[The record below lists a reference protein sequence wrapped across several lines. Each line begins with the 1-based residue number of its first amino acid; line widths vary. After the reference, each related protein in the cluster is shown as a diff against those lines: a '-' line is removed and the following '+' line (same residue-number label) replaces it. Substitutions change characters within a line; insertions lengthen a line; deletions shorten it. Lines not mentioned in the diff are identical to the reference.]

1 MSKTMSTITFEEL
14 KAKYA
19 NKLTKDVEVSCRIL
33 AKLKDGY
40 IVDINEDWEGFIP
53 STHLTSEEVNQNEEL
68 KAVVLSGPDKSDR
81 YLVSPRALK
90 EKEIWGKLE
99 QLRLEE
105 NSFKVTIAKVIKG
118 GAEVFIDSIR
128 AFLPGRYIR
137 LPGIAQE
144 NWIGQE
150 IEVLIEEINQKERK
164 LILNQKK
171 AVDLEK
177 QRKAEDT
184 LLKLKEGD
192 VITAP
197 VLRIADFGVFI
208 DLGGIDG
215 LIPASELSWGRYNHP
230 KEVVKVGQEVKAVIF
245 RVEKESQRVALSI
258 KKLLGDPWT
267 QIKSKVEAGMLIYGT
282 VISEAAF
289 GIFVELLPGIEAL
302 LHNSEIP
309 EGSEKP
315 KVGSTIIAKVVKL
328 DINQKKIGLSLI
340 DVAQEKIEGVKLQ
353 SDESENT
360 PSSNGNGN
368 GNGNNG
374 VDYDS
379 INIPSISLDNFAL
392 CSLENETEEALNN

>member
-1 MSKTMSTITFEEL
+1 M
-14 KAKYA
+14 
-19 NKLTKDVEVSCRIL
+19 
-33 AKLKDGY
+33 
-40 IVDINEDWEGFIP
+40 
-53 STHLTSEEVNQNEEL
+53 
-68 KAVVLSGPDKSDR
+68 
-81 YLVSPRALK
+81 
-90 EKEIWGKLE
+90 
-99 QLRLEE
+99 
-105 NSFKVTIAKVIKG
+105 
-118 GAEVFIDSIR
+118 
-128 AFLPGRYIR
+128 
-137 LPGIAQE
+137 
-144 NWIGQE
+144 
-150 IEVLIEEINQKERK
+150 
-164 LILNQKK
+164 ILNQKK

-177 QRKAEDT
+177 QKKAEDT

-192 VITAP
+192 IVTAP

-267 QIKSKVEAGMLIYGT
+267 QIKYKVEAGMLIYGT

-315 KVGSTIIAKVVKL
+315 QVGSTIIAKVVKL

-340 DVAQEKIEGVKLQ
+340 DVTQEKIEGVKLQ
-353 SDESENT
+353 SDESET
-360 PSSNGNGN
+360 APSSNGNGN
-368 GNGNNG
+368 GNNG
-374 VDYDS
+374 SNGSDYDS